1 METMNRKRRSFT
13 PEYKKEAARLV
24 IDTERTIKAVA
35 DEIGVKPQ
43 TLGRWVEA
51 ERQATQPAKRRTVEE
66 LEAENARLAREL
78 YEAKKDNEFLGKAAK
93 LLRAEASGS
102 ERFELMHA
110 EKHNHQIIR
119 MARLLGVS
127 ASGYY
132 AWAARGAQPAGPRM
146 QRQRVIDEKVRKV
159 HANSDDVYGAP
170 RVTAQLDREG
180 VKVNKKTVA
189 ASMRRQGLEGISPA
203 MFTPVTTI
211 AGVKPHRIPDRVKR
225 TWDQGA
231 PDKVWISD
239 VTYLRTG
246 EGWLYLCLVTDAH
259 TRRVLGWAMSTVQ
272 NSELIES
279 ALRRAC
285 LVRQNH
291 KPEGV
296 VFHADRGT
304 QYTSEDTHKVCKTLG
319 IEQSVGRTGIC
330 FDNAMAESVF
340 SKLKTEFYDR
350 RTWATRAQARTGVA
364 YWIEKVYNRRRLHS
378 AIGMLPPVE
387 YEESLRRDRR
397 PGKSEQLPAAA

>member
-1 METMNRKRRSFT
+1 
-13 PEYKKEAARLV
+13 
-24 IDTERTIKAVA
+24 
-35 DEIGVKPQ
+35 
-43 TLGRWVEA
+43 
-51 ERQATQPAKRRTVEE
+51 
-66 LEAENARLAREL
+66 
-78 YEAKKDNEFLGKAAK
+78 
-93 LLRAEASGS
+93 
-102 ERFELMHA
+102 MHA
-110 EKHNHQIIR
+110 EKHNHQITR

-132 AWAARGAQPAGPRM
+132 AWVVRGARPLGPRAAR
-146 QRQRVIDEKVRKV
+146 QRQIDAKVQKV
-159 HANSDDVYGAP
+159 HAESDDVYGAP

-180 VKVNKKTVA
+180 VRVNKKTVA
-189 ASMRRQGLEGISPA
+189 ASMRRQGLEGISPR

-211 AGVKPHRIPDRVKR
+211 AGVRPHRIPDRVRR
-225 TWDQGA
+225 TWDQGE

-259 TRRVLGWAMSTVQ
+259 SRRVLGYSMSSVQ

-304 QYTSEDTHKVCKTLG
+304 QYTSEDTYEVCRALG
-319 IEQSVGRTGIC
+319 ISQSVGRTGIC

-350 RTWATRAQARTGVA
+350 RTWPTRVEARTGVTH
-364 YWIEKVYNRRRLHS
+364 WIEYVYNRRRLHS

-387 YEESLRRDRR
+387 YEESLRRHRR
-397 PGKSEQLPAAA
+397 EGESERLQAVA

>member
-1 METMNRKRRSFT
+1 
-13 PEYKKEAARLV
+13 
-24 IDTERTIKAVA
+24 
-35 DEIGVKPQ
+35 
-43 TLGRWVEA
+43 
-51 ERQATQPAKRRTVEE
+51 
-66 LEAENARLAREL
+66 
-78 YEAKKDNEFLGKAAK
+78 
-93 LLRAEASGS
+93 
-102 ERFELMHA
+102 MHA
-110 EKHNHQIIR
+110 EKHNHQITR

-132 AWAARGAQPAGPRM
+132 AWVIRGAKPLGSQASR
-146 QRQRVIDEKVRKV
+146 QRQVDAKVRKV
-159 HANSDDVYGAP
+159 HAESDDVYGAP

-180 VKVNKKTVA
+180 VRVDKKTVA
-189 ASMRRQGLEGISPA
+189 ASMRRQGLEGISPR

-211 AGVKPHRIPDRVKR
+211 AGIRPHRIPDRVQR
-225 TWDQGA
+225 TWDQGE

-259 TRRVLGWAMSTVQ
+259 SRRVLGYSMSSVQ

-304 QYTSEDTHKVCKTLG
+304 QYTSEDTYEVCRSLG
-319 IEQSVGRTGIC
+319 ISQSVGRTGIC

-350 RTWATRAQARTGVA
+350 RAWPTRAEARTGVTH
-364 YWIEKVYNRRRLHS
+364 WIEDIYNRRRLHS

-387 YEESLRRDRR
+387 YEESLRRYPRE
-397 PGKSEQLPAAA
+397 GESEELQAVA

>member
-1 METMNRKRRSFT
+1 
-13 PEYKKEAARLV
+13 
-24 IDTERTIKAVA
+24 
-35 DEIGVKPQ
+35 
-43 TLGRWVEA
+43 
-51 ERQATQPAKRRTVEE
+51 
-66 LEAENARLAREL
+66 
-78 YEAKKDNEFLGKAAK
+78 
-93 LLRAEASGS
+93 
-102 ERFELMHA
+102 MHA

-159 HANSDDVYGAP
+159 HADSDDVYGAP